1 MRELSFIGGDRRQ
14 IRVIN
19 SMAKMDYHIRIYG
32 FDKLEKN
39 EFSDKVEI
47 CGSISEAVEKAETV
61 ILPLPYTQGRE
72 VINAPYCGE
81 EIHTGDILRR
91 MREKQLLLIGKADEG
106 VRAIA
111 RLYGIHLV
119 DYLEREE
126 LGILNAIPTAEGAI
140 EIAMH
145 ETPRTIHGSR
155 CLILGNG
162 RIGKILG
169 KMLMGLGAEV
179 TVCVRK
185 YSDAAYCKAN
195 REKSIFFYELE
206 NEIGNYDIVFN
217 TVPTLVVGYTALLNV
232 REDALI
238 IDLASKPGGVDFET
252 AVRLGKKTVWALS
265 LPGKVAPE
273 TAGDFIMETILNIL
287 EELGVK

>member
-19 SMAKMDYHIRIYG
+19 SMADRDYHIRIYG
-32 FDKLEKN
+32 FDKVERS
-39 EFSDKVEI
+39 EFSEKIEI
-47 CGSISEAVEKAETV
+47 CKSISEAVDNAETV
-61 ILPLPYTQGRE
+61 ILPLPYTGGRE
-72 VINAPYCGE
+72 IINAPYCGE

-91 MREKQLLLIGKADEG
+91 MRENRLLLIGKADEG

-162 RIGKILG
+162 RIGKMLG
-169 KMLMGLGAEV
+169 KMLMGLGAKV

-185 YSDAAYCKAN
+185 YSDAAYCRAN
-195 REKSIFFYELE
+195 GEKSIYFYELE
-206 NEIGNYDIVFN
+206 NKIGEYDIIFN
-217 TVPTLVVGYTALLNV
+217 TVPSLVVGYTALLNLKD
-232 REDALI
+232 EALI

-252 AVRLGKKTVWALS
+252 ADRLGKKTVRALS

-273 TAGDFIMETILNIL
+273 TAGDFIMETIINIL